1 MSEEIAKLNA
11 MDKDQLIQ
19 EVLRLRGLLR
29 QAESVSEAPAQ
40 RAVREEFNSSIEFI
54 FDVDVLE
61 AKGLNISTTGVA
73 FTLDQALPV
82 ELRFERQGRTYHYR
96 ARLVRTQGLDAGG
109 FLMALE
115 FQGEV
120 KLSELPPPPGD
131 DSPTVYF

>member
-19 EVLRLRGLLR
+19 EVLRLRDLLG
-29 QAESVSEAPAQ
+29 QAESVSAAPAQ

-73 FTLDQALPV
+73 FTLDHALPV

-96 ARLVRTQGLDAGG
+96 ARLVRTQGLETGRFSHG
-109 FLMALE
+109 
-115 FQGEV
+115 
-120 KLSELPPPPGD
+120 PGV
-131 DSPTVYF
+131 PGRG